1 MKLMIAVAFAA
12 AGAIASYFA
21 PAPGGH
27 DADKVTTASVPAD
40 TAGSLAFTVTN
51 LADNTT
57 CLVSHATGGTNRTSQ
72 VKADATCEAVWPKLA
87 DARNWT
93 ANSDGTVSLTSASG
107 SEVLTLAQGDGVAYI
122 AVDPP
127 SATISFSVKD

>member
-21 PAPGGH
+21 PTPGAH
-27 DADKVTTASVPAD
+27 DPDAVTTASVHAD
-40 TAGSLAFTVTN
+40 AAGALAFTATN

-57 CLVSHATGGTNRTSQ
+57 CLISRSTGGSGRTSS
-72 VKADATCEAVWPKLA
+72 VKADSNCESVWPKLT

-107 SEVLTLAQGDGVAYI
+107 GEVLTLAQGDGVAYI

-127 SATISFSVKD
+127 SATISFSAKN